1 MPPPPPLPRKEK
13 NKFPQKIETSTIWK
27 KINICDVKKNVTIWA
42 PAKKIV
48 RGGGA
53 RPKIP
58 PKRYGKRDPPHGEN
72 DLYVER
78 NDSAHIEKNTLIGET
93 VSPT

>member
-1 MPPPPPLPRKEK
+1 MGSR
-13 NKFPQKIETSTIWK
+13 
-27 KINICDVKKNVTIWA
+27 
-42 PAKKIV
+42 KKIV
-48 RGGGA
+48 RGGQDQ
-53 RPKIP
+53 KYP
-58 PKRYGKRDPPHGEN
+58 PKTYGKRDPPHREN